1 METNEDV
8 LNIVYAKSD
17 GFTYEV
23 SDSGI
28 VTVLEKQDHAIQK
41 FFRKIGF
48 RIPEYKRTELDKF
61 GSFIINSIDG
71 EKKVK
76 ELGELLFDEFGEE
89 ANPLYER
96 LLLFL
101 NYIDVDCNYI
111 EKKITEKDN
120 N

>member
-8 LNIVYAKSD
+8 LNIVYKKNE
-17 GFTYEV
+17 GFNYET
-23 SDSGI
+23 DENGI
-28 VTVLEKQDHAIQK
+28 ITVLEKQDHWIQR

-48 RIPEYKRTELDKF
+48 RIPKYKKTELDKF
-61 GSFIINSIDG
+61 GSFIVNQVDG
-71 EKKVK
+71 EKTV
-76 ELGELLFDEFGEE
+76 EEIGILLSDEFGEE

-111 EKKITEKDN
+111 ERIAQ
-120 N
+120 